1 MVDFIE
7 ELLGTLDLDGK
18 DLIALGQSI
27 RNETPR
33 QMLEVQYGRESDL
46 FGPHRLDLMRAI

>member
-1 MVDFIE
+1 MVNFI
-7 ELLGTLDLDGK
+7 LLGTLDLDGK
-18 DLIALGQSI
+18 DSIALGQSI
-27 RNETPR
+27 RSETPR